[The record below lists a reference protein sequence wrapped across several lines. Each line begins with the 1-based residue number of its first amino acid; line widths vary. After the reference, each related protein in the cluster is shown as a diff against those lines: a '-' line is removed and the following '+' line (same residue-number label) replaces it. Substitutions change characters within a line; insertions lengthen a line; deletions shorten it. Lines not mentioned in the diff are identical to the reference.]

1 MDIIYLDMSKAFDKV
16 SHHKLILTLLQQRG
30 FGGNLLVWFDSY
42 LHNGIQRVTT
52 LGLSSKALL
61 VFSGVP

>member
-1 MDIIYLDMSKAFDKV
+1 MDIIYLDMSKAFDKA
-16 SHHKLILTLLQQRG
+16 SPHKLLTLLQQHG

>member
-16 SHHKLILTLLQQRG
+16 SHHKLLTLLRQRG

-52 LGLSSKALL
+52 LGLSSKALP